1 MPPTASPPPLRL
13 ASSVLR
19 TLLPVAEREEV
30 LGDLREEYESRRAAS
45 GRALAAVWLWRQ
57 VLGSAPALLR
67 RRWWRGRTGFEPAAN
82 RWLPGGFGMES
93 WIMDLRYA
101 VRRLRSRP
109 TYTLLAVLTLALGV
123 GGSAAIF
130 SILRGLLLDP
140 LPFAKEAEIVVFWDI
155 FDWSEAE
162 MLYLRPD
169 FPGFRRVAAYT
180 VRDVTLE
187 SNGGPTRLVPG
198 ISSSYELF
206 DVLGA
211 RPALGRAFQ
220 TGDDRQGAD
229 PVAVLSYGL
238 WQEMGGDASIL
249 GRRVRLDGIPR
260 TVVGVMPR
268 GFWFPNPT
276 VRIWLPQPLD
286 PTDRSGNYALI
297 GRLAPGR
304 SLEGMPPQLARITK
318 ALAERF
324 HYPQQW
330 DKTKNA
336 ALTPIRD
343 YLVGSLRPALLATLA
358 AMGVILL
365 IACANVAALML
376 TQVNRR
382 AGELAVCSALGADQ
396 RRITQQLVA
405 EALLLGVASGGVG
418 ALLAAAGFRML
429 AGALPLG
436 GWAERAV
443 LDWTLFGA
451 AIGLAILAALG
462 VALIPALTLW
472 RGDLREALTRV
483 RTATTGGRG
492 SRIEGGLVV
501 AEVALAVLLAAGAA
515 LLIRSVVNLYGIDPG
530 VDTRGVAVLD
540 LVTGAGMKT
549 AERQQTMHTLMIE
562 LERLPGVRSAALTTK
577 LPLRGNGDNWGIT
590 LEGRPDLPD
599 TTTFVRFVSLDY
611 FRTLGIAVRSGR
623 LFTSGDRPGGE
634 PAVVINQALAK
645 KYFQGTDP
653 IGRRLKTASDR
664 WERVV
669 GVVEDVAEADLT
681 DEPAPARYLL
691 ADQYDYWPERQTVV
705 LRTERPQDAAAVLE
719 AARGTVQRVAP
730 GVAVQEATTMERGF
744 AQAGGPARQ
753 IMTLLT
759 LMTGLALA
767 LGAIGVYG
775 VIAHHVSRRK
785 RDYSIR
791 VALGLSP
798 ARVLRQV
805 VGRGAALVGAGVVV
819 GALASIILGRWLASL
834 LYGVHAADPV
844 ALTAAALALLAVGV
858 LAAFVPAYRASR
870 VDPAM
875 VLREQ

>member
-1 MPPTASPPPLRL
+1 
-13 ASSVLR
+13 
-19 TLLPVAEREEV
+19 
-30 LGDLREEYESRRAAS
+30 
-45 GRALAAVWLWRQ
+45 
-57 VLGSAPALLR
+57 
-67 RRWWRGRTGFEPAAN
+67 
-82 RWLPGGFGMES
+82 MES

-140 LPFAKEAEIVVFWDI
+140 LPFAKEAEIVVFWNT

-162 MLYLRPD
+162 MLYLRPN

-180 VRDVTLE
+180 SRDVTLE

-198 ISSSYELF
+198 ISASYELF

-211 RPALGRAFQ
+211 RPALGRGFQ
-220 TGDDRQGAD
+220 AGDDRQGAE
-229 PVAVLSYGL
+229 PVAVLGHGL

-268 GFWFPNPT
+268 GFWFPDPT
-276 VRIWLPQPLD
+276 VRIWLPQQLKKYGSKINENPVGTGPFKFTEWKKD
-286 PTDRSGNYALI
+286 DHITVDAFADYWGTKPK
-297 GRLAPGR
+297 
-304 SLEGMPPQLARITK
+304 LARITK

-324 HYPQQW
+324 TYPQQW

-358 AMGVILL
+358 AMAIILL

-382 AGELAVCSALGADQ
+382 AGELAVCSALGADR

-405 EALLLGVASGGVG
+405 EALVLGVVSGGVG
-418 ALLAAAGFRML
+418 ALLAATGFRLL
-429 AGALPLG
+429 AGTLPLG
-436 GWAERAV
+436 VWAERAI

-451 AIGLAILAALG
+451 AIALAILAALG
-462 VALIPALTLW
+462 IALIPALSLW
-472 RGDLREALTRV
+472 RGDLRESLTRV
-483 RTATTGGRG
+483 RTATVGGRG
-492 SRIEGGLVV
+492 SRVEAGLVV

-515 LLIRSVVNLYGIDPG
+515 LLIRSVINLYAIDPG
-530 VDTRGVAVLD
+530 VDIRGVAVLD

-549 AERQQTMHTLMIE
+549 AERQQTMRTLLDE
-562 LERLPGVRSAALTTK
+562 LGRLPGVRSAAFTSK
-577 LPLRGNGDNWGIT
+577 LPLRGNGDSWGIT
-590 LEGRPDLPD
+590 IEGRPDLPD
-599 TTTFVRFVSLDY
+599 TTTFVRFVSRDY
-611 FRTLGIAVRSGR
+611 FRALGIALRAGR
-623 LFTSGDRPGGE
+623 IFTTGDRPDSE

-645 KYFQGTDP
+645 KYFQGADP
-653 IGRRLKTASDR
+653 MGRRLKTVSNR

-669 GVVEDVAEADLT
+669 GVVEDVAEANLT
-681 DEPAPARYLL
+681 DEPEPTRYLF
-691 ADQYDYWPERQTVV
+691 ADQFHYSPERQTVV
-705 LRTERPQDAAAVLE
+705 LRTERPQDAAGVLE
-719 AARGTVQRVAP
+719 AARRTVQRVAP
-730 GVAVQEATTMERGF
+730 GVAVQEATTMERVF
-744 AQAGGPARQ
+744 AQAVGPARQ

-775 VIAHHVSRRK
+775 VIAHYVSRRK

-805 VGRGAALVGAGVVV
+805 VGHGAALVGVGVVV
-819 GALASIILGRWLASL
+819 GALASTILGRWLASL

-844 ALTAAALALLAVGV
+844 ALLAASLALLAVGV

>member
-1 MPPTASPPPLRL
+1 
-13 ASSVLR
+13 
-19 TLLPVAEREEV
+19 
-30 LGDLREEYESRRAAS
+30 
-45 GRALAAVWLWRQ
+45 
-57 VLGSAPALLR
+57 
-67 RRWWRGRTGFEPAAN
+67 
-82 RWLPGGFGMES
+82 MES

-140 LPFAKEAEIVVFWDI
+140 LPFSKEAEIVSFWNP

-162 MLYLRPD
+162 MLYLRPN
-169 FPGFRRVAAYT
+169 FPGFQRVAAYT
-180 VRDVTLE
+180 IQDVTLE

-198 ISSSYELF
+198 IASSCELF

-229 PVAVLSYGL
+229 PVAVLSYSL
-238 WQEMGGDASIL
+238 WREMGGDASIL
-249 GRRVRLDGIPR
+249 GRRVRLAGIPR

-268 GFWFPNPT
+268 GFWFPDPG

-286 PTDRSGNYALI
+286 PTNQSGNYALV
-297 GRLAPGR
+297 GRLAPGQT
-304 SLEGMPPQLARITK
+304 LAGMAPRLARITK
-318 ALAERF
+318 TLSERF
-324 HYPQQW
+324 TYPQQW

-376 TQVNRR
+376 TQVSRR
-382 AGELAVCSALGADQ
+382 AGELAVCSALGADR

-405 EALLLGVASGGVG
+405 EALVLGAVSGGVG
-418 ALLAAAGFRML
+418 ALLAAAGFRLL

-436 GWAERAV
+436 VWAERAV

-451 AIGLAILAALG
+451 AIALAVLAALG
-462 VALIPALTLW
+462 VALIPALSLW
-472 RGDLREALTRV
+472 RGDLREGLTRV
-483 RTATTGGRG
+483 RTATAGGRD
-492 SRIEGGLVV
+492 SRAESGLVV
-501 AEVALAVLLAAGAA
+501 AEVALAVLLAAGAG
-515 LLIRSVVNLYGIDPG
+515 LLIRSVVNLYAIDPG

-540 LVTGAGMKT
+540 LVTGEGTKP
-549 AERQQTMHTLMIE
+549 AERQQMIRTLLVE
-562 LERLPGVRSAALTTK
+562 LERLPRVRSAALTTK
-577 LPLRGNGDNWGIT
+577 LPLRGNGDSWGIT
-590 LEGRPDLPD
+590 VEGRPDLPD
-599 TTTFVRFVSLDY
+599 TTTFVRFVSQDY
-611 FRTLGIAVRSGR
+611 FRTLGIALRSGR
-623 LFTSGDRPGGE
+623 VFTSGDRADGE
-634 PAVVINQALAK
+634 PAVVINQALAR
-645 KYFQGTDP
+645 KYFPGADP

-669 GVVEDVAEADLT
+669 GVVADVAEANLT
-681 DEPAPARYLL
+681 DAPEPTRYLF
-691 ADQYDYWPERQTVV
+691 ADQFHYSPERQTVV
-705 LRTERPQDAAAVLE
+705 LRTERPRDAAAVLE
-719 AARGTVQRVAP
+719 TARGAVQRVAP
-730 GVAVQEATTMERGF
+730 GIAVQEATTLERVF
-744 AQAGGPARQ
+744 SKAVGPSRQ
-753 IMTLLT
+753 IMTLLSLLT
-759 LMTGLALA
+759 ALALA

-785 RDYSIR
+785 RDYGIR
-791 VALGLSP
+791 VALGLAP

-805 VGRGAALVGAGVVV
+805 VGRGATLVGIGVVV
-819 GALASIILGRWLASL
+819 GALASTILGRWLASL
-834 LYGVHAADPV
+834 LYGVRAADPV